1 MFEHVVNIRHTANVF
16 CDNDN
21 NGDTLVITYKFP
33 ILNRYAT
40 VAYFALGELRSL
52 AVIPSRRPLTDTSW
66 KHFPC
71 SSYQIIATNQQYQ
84 ATY

>member
-1 MFEHVVNIRHTANVF
+1 MFF

-52 AVIPSRRPLTDTSW
+52 EVMPSRRPLTDTS
-66 KHFPC
+66 
-71 SSYQIIATNQQYQ
+71 
-84 ATY
+84 